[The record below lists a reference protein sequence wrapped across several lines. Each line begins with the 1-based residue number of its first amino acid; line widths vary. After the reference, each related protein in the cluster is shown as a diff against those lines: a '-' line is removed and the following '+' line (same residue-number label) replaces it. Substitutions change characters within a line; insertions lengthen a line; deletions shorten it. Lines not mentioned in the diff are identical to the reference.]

1 MVFCCDLWPLRRY
14 LEIFGSAIFVHDVSF
29 IRVYTASSIMVVDV
43 LDA

>member
-14 LEIFGSAIFVHDVSF
+14 LEIFGSAIFANDVSF
-29 IRVYTASSIMVVDV
+29 IRVYAASSIVVVNV